1 MIYII
6 QIIATVHTKK
16 KRLGY
21 DSILLTIKRITQI
34 SQRVITASTYQ
45 LELCFSLFFQYLTEN
60 HNSSLKFSETECSV
74 NCESPVLLLPF
85 WELRHAQNNRNR
97 RICAVENDVPRV
109 FPAFP
114 RWPKSLKTL
123 GTRLELKT
131 NGFDV
136 IGVYVFV
143 PPTP

>member
-6 QIIATVHTKK
+6 QIIATVHTQK

-60 HNSSLKFSETECSV
+60 HN
-74 NCESPVLLLPF
+74 
-85 WELRHAQNNRNR
+85 
-97 RICAVENDVPRV
+97 
-109 FPAFP
+109 
-114 RWPKSLKTL
+114 
-123 GTRLELKT
+123 
-131 NGFDV
+131 
-136 IGVYVFV
+136 
-143 PPTP
+143 

>member
-1 MIYII
+1 MIHII

-85 WELRHAQNNRNR
+85 ENWGMRRTTETAEFVLSRMMSPESSLR
-97 RICAVENDVPRV
+97 
-109 FPAFP
+109 FPADQKA
-114 RWPKSLKTL
+114 W
-123 GTRLELKT
+123 RLW
-131 NGFDV
+131 
-136 IGVYVFV
+136 V
-143 PPTP
+143 PDWS